1 MPASK
6 LGLLSPPGQSTA
18 SAAIVQNV
26 ALKENILYAA
36 RGDIETTARLL
47 SQVKT
52 LQEEHVN
59 PPYLRGDL
67 PVNGW
72 LWNFVSLNIWI
83 MAPVTR

>member
-1 MPASK
+1 MPASS

-36 RGDIETTARLL
+36 RGEIETTARLL
-47 SQVKT
+47 SHVNT

-59 PPYLRGDL
+59 PAYLRGEL
-67 PVNGW
+67 PLNGR
-72 LWNFVSLNIWI
+72 LWNFVS
-83 MAPVTR
+83 VG